1 MCSNP
6 DPGTRGSVAAVPQ
19 RVSELWRY
27 PVKSMM
33 GERVEQAELTA
44 LGVVGDRAWATRDE
58 VRGGIRGAKKIGP
71 LMQLAARYLVEPVP
85 GRVTAA
91 EITLPDGS
99 TLMSDAPDVNER
111 VSAAIEHPVTVWPL
125 RPASDLEHY
134 RHGPPDHPDFLE
146 ELRALFDL
154 EPDEPFPNLAAF
166 PVELIEYESLP
177 GTYYDAFPVL
187 LVTDASLAALQALA
201 PDSVIDVRR
210 FRPNLL
216 VETGQTGFV
225 EDEWVGRRLRVGDAV
240 LEIPTACPRCVMI
253 TRESAEFP
261 QDRSIMRTLVKHHR
275 QELGVYANVV
285 EPGVV
290 RTGDEVSVL
299 A

>member
-1 MCSNP
+1 M
-6 DPGTRGSVAAVPQ
+6 PQ

-33 GERVEQAELTA
+33 GERVEHAQLTE

-71 LMQLAARYLVEPVP
+71 LMNLAARYVVEPVP
-85 GRVTAA
+85 EHVTAA

-125 RPASDLEHY
+125 QPAADLEHY
-134 RHGPPDHPDFLE
+134 RHGPGDKPDFLD
-146 ELRALFDL
+146 ELRDMFDL
-154 EPDEPFPNLAAF
+154 EPEEPLPNLAAF

-177 GTYYDAFPVL
+177 GTYYDAFPIL
-187 LVTDASLAALQALA
+187 LLTDGSLAALQELA

-210 FRPNLL
+210 FRPNVV

-225 EDEWVGRRLRVGDAV
+225 EDEWIGRRVRVGGAV
-240 LEIPTACPRCVMI
+240 LEIPTACPRCVMV
-253 TRESAEFP
+253 TREFAEFP

-285 EPGVV
+285 EAGLV
-290 RTGDEVSVL
+290 RTGDEVELL